1 MKIFT
6 GNVAVI
12 TGAASGIG
20 LGLARRCASEG
31 MRLVL
36 ADRDSDELS
45 KISERLRDEGA
56 DIVTVPTD
64 VSNAN
69 AVDSLAGAAY
79 SAFGQVD
86 LLFNNAGVLISGFSW
101 ERPIADWQWILNVN
115 LMGVVHGLHSFV
127 PRMLAQDTPGHIV
140 NIASLAGLLASPM
153 MGPYTVSKQAVVALT
168 ETLHYEF
175 ESINAKLKTS
185 VVCPG
190 PIATNIVDSGEERPA
205 TSNTSQQANAQLM
218 AFLRSGIDE
227 GMTPEQCAEIILEGI
242 HEDRFWIFTHEDF
255 KDSYKTR
262 ADSVLQ
268 SINPVYRAY
277 VSNE

>member
-1 MKIFT
+1 MNVFT

-20 LGLARRCASEG
+20 LGLAERCASENL
-31 MRLVL
+31 RLVL
-36 ADRDSDELS
+36 ADRDNEALL
-45 KISERLRDEGA
+45 KISKRLSDKGTDLIA
-56 DIVTVPTD
+56 VPTD
-64 VSNAN
+64 VSNPN
-69 AVDSLAGAAY
+69 ALNTLADAAY
-79 SAFGQVD
+79 NAFGQVD
-86 LLFNNAGVLISGFSW
+86 LLVNNAGVLISGLSW
-101 ERPIADWQWILNVN
+101 ERPIEDWQWILNVN

-168 ETLHYEF
+168 ETLHYEL

-190 PIATNIVDSGEERPA
+190 PIATNIVDSGKNRVA
-205 TSNTSQQANAQLM
+205 TSKISQEANAQLM
-218 AFLRSGIDE
+218 AFLRSGINE

-242 HEDRFWIFTHEDF
+242 REERFWIFTHEDF